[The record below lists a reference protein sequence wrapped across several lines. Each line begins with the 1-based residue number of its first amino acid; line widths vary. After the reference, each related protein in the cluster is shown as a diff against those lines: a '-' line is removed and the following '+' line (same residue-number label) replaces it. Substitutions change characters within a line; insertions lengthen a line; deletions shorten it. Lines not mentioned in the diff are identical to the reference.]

1 MAVYSAARWDDAMGD
16 AMAVRSVDLLDA
28 SMDAHW
34 VAAMVGLTGA
44 NWAVCSADMM
54 AAS

>member
-1 MAVYSAARWDDAMGD
+1 
-16 AMAVRSVDLLDA
+16 
-28 SMDAHW
+28 MDMHW

-54 AAS
+54 AVCWAVLRVVLLAAWKEKLKVDSKVAC